1 MKAHE
6 VRLLR
11 RCPVCG
17 KLGDEQAMIKVGPMK
32 TPAHD
37 RCAFEQLGDGVVNLP
52 RTFMRD
58 LAKSRDLGWTVDGS
72 RFRCLCNGKRRS
84 NHLVRAVSKSAS

>member
-1 MKAHE
+1 MSTR

-17 KLGDEQAMIKVGPMK
+17 QLGDEEAMVKVGPMK

-37 RCAFEQLGDGVVNLP
+37 RCVFEQLGDGIINLP
-52 RTFMRD
+52 REER
-58 LAKSRDLGWTVDGS
+58 AKFSLQALGPDTW
-72 RFRCLCNGKRRS
+72 RR
-84 NHLVRAVSKSAS
+84 LKAVG